1 MLSKLSIK
9 NFALIDDI
17 CVEFTSGL
25 TSITGETG
33 AGKSIILGALS
44 LVLGKRAD
52 LNSIR
57 NNTLKCIIEAEF
69 ILDKSQFLILFN
81 EFELDFDVNTIIR
94 RELLPSG
101 KSRAFVNDTPVTLS
115 QLQLLSNHLLDIH
128 SQHETLSLFSE
139 TYQLE
144 ILDILAGN
152 LVLLKSYSEK
162 LLNYK
167 EVSETILALVYKKE
181 SASKELDYNTFLYD
195 ELVEANLKNV
205 QQNEL
210 EETFSKLNN
219 TETIQETLTA
229 VNGLLNEEQYGALN
243 TLKGTRSLLVKLNT
257 VSLDFQNLYE
267 RLNSFIIEMDDISE
281 EMINLSSSIE
291 ADPSLLNEI
300 NEKLKTIYKLQQK
313 HNVATVSELVEIQK
327 ILEEK
332 IEITNNLDGEI
343 DKLEIYKGKL
353 KNKVK
358 DLANK
363 IHKKRIMVIP
373 TLINKLT
380 IILNELGMPNAAFK
394 FELTSTTIFKKNGTD
409 SLLLLFTANKGHN
422 FGPLNKVASGGEL
435 SRIMLSIKAVIAQ
448 YKKLPTAIFDEIDSG
463 ISGEIAYKMAEILKE
478 MSLTMQMFAIT
489 HLPQLAAVGNQHIK
503 IFKEDVNQI
512 TETRLKTLTKEERVS
527 EIAEMIG
534 GKNKSIS
541 AINQAKELLN

>member
-81 EFELDFDVNTIIR
+81 EFELDFDVHTIIR

-115 QLQLLSNHLLDIH
+115 QLQLLSNYLLDIH

-144 ILDILAGN
+144 ILDVLAGN

-162 LLNYK
+162 LQDYK
-167 EVSETILALVYKKE
+167 EVSETILALIYKKE

-229 VNGLLNEEQYGALN
+229 VTSLLNQEQYGALN
-243 TLKGTRSLLVKLNT
+243 TLKEIRSLLFKLNA

-267 RLNSFIIEMDDISE
+267 RINSINIEMDDISE
-281 EMINLSSSIE
+281 EIINLSLSIE
-291 ADPSLLNEI
+291 ADPSLLNKI
-300 NEKLKTIYKLQQK
+300 NEKLQTLYKLQQK
-313 HNVATVSELVEIQK
+313 HNVATVPELVEIQK

-343 DKLEIYKGKL
+343 EKLEIYKGKL
-353 KNKVK
+353 KNKVQ

-363 IHKKRIMVIP
+363 IHKKRLIVIP
-373 TLINKLT
+373 TLKNKLT
-380 IILNELGMPNAAFK
+380 YILNELGMPNAAFK

-503 IFKEDVNQI
+503 IFKEDVNQL
-512 TETRLKTLTKEERVS
+512 TETKLKTLTKEERVS

>member
-9 NFALIDDI
+9 NFALIDDV

-81 EFELDFDVNTIIR
+81 EFELDFDVHTIIR

-115 QLQLLSNHLLDIH
+115 QLQLLSNYLLDIH

-144 ILDILAGN
+144 ILDVLAGN

-162 LLNYK
+162 LQDYK

-229 VNGLLNEEQYGALN
+229 VNSLLNEEQYGALN
-243 TLKGTRSLLVKLNT
+243 TLKETRSLLVKLNA

-267 RLNSFIIEMDDISE
+267 RLNSIIIEMDDISE

-300 NEKLKTIYKLQQK
+300 NEKLQTIYKLQQK
-313 HNVATVSELVEIQK
+313 HNVATVSELLEIQN

-343 DKLEIYKGKL
+343 DKLELHKGKL

-363 IHKKRIMVIP
+363 IHKKRIIVIP
-373 TLINKLT
+373 TLKDKLT
-380 IILNELGMPNAAFK
+380 SILNELGMPNAAFK

-512 TETRLKTLTKEERVS
+512 TETKLKTLTKEERVS

>member
-9 NFALIDDI
+9 NFALIDDV

-69 ILDKSQFLILFN
+69 ILDKSQFLIVFN
-81 EFELDFDVNTIIR
+81 EFELDFDVHTIIR

-115 QLQLLSNHLLDIH
+115 QLQLLSNYLLDIH

-144 ILDILAGN
+144 ILDVLAGN

-162 LLNYK
+162 LQDYK

-195 ELVEANLKNV
+195 ELVEANLKNI

-210 EETFSKLNN
+210 EETFSKLSN

-229 VNGLLNEEQYGALN
+229 VGGLLNEEQYGALN
-243 TLKGTRSLLVKLNT
+243 TLKETRSLLVKLNT

-267 RLNSFIIEMDDISE
+267 RLNSIIIEMDDISE

-300 NEKLKTIYKLQQK
+300 NEKLQTIYKLQQK

-343 DKLEIYKGKL
+343 DKLEINKGKL

-363 IHKKRIMVIP
+363 IHKKRLIVIP
-373 TLINKLT
+373 TLKNKLT
-380 IILNELGMPNAAFK
+380 SILNELGMPNAAFK

-512 TETRLKTLTKEERVS
+512 TETKLKTLTKEERVS

>member
-9 NFALIDDI
+9 NFALIDDV

-57 NNTLKCIIEAEF
+57 NNALKCIIEAEF
-69 ILDKSQFLILFN
+69 ILEKSRFLILFN
-81 EFELDFDVNTIIR
+81 DFELDFDTHTIIR

-101 KSRAFVNDTPVTLS
+101 KSRAFINDTPVTLS
-115 QLQLLSNHLLDIH
+115 QLQSISNHLVDIH

-144 ILDILAGN
+144 ILDVLAGN
-152 LVLLKSYSEK
+152 LELLETYSEK
-162 LLNYK
+162 LKDYK
-167 EVSETILALVYKKE
+167 EVSETISALVYKKE

-195 ELVEANLKNV
+195 ELVEANLKNTNQDV
-205 QQNEL
+205 L
-210 EETFSKLNN
+210 EETYSKLNN
-219 TETIQETLTA
+219 TEVIQETLTS
-229 VNGLLNEEQYGALN
+229 VNGLLNEDQYGALN
-243 TLKGTRSLLVKLNT
+243 VLKETRNLLVKLNT
-257 VSLDFQNLYE
+257 VSSDFGNLYE
-267 RLNSFIIEMDDISE
+267 RLNSVIIEMDDVSE
-281 EMINLSSSIE
+281 EIVNLSSSIE

-300 NEKLKTIYKLQQK
+300 NEKIQTIYKLQQK
-313 HNVATVSELVEIQK
+313 HTVATISELVEIQEL
-327 ILEEK
+327 LEEK

-343 DKLEIYKGKL
+343 EKLEIFQENLNKTV
-353 KNKVK
+353 KN
-358 DLANK
+358 LANK
-363 IHKKRIMVIP
+363 IHKKRLSVIP
-373 TLINKLT
+373 TLKNKLT
-380 IILNELGMPNAAFK
+380 SILNDLGMPNAAFK
-394 FELTSTTIFKKNGTD
+394 FELTPTTIFKKNGTD

-448 YKKLPTAIFDEIDSG
+448 YKRLPTAIFDEIDSG

-489 HLPQLAAVGNQHIK
+489 HLPQLAAVGNQQIK
-503 IFKEDVNQI
+503 IFKEDVNHI
-512 TETRLKTLTKEERVS
+512 TETKLKTLTKEERIT

>member
-1 MLSKLSIK
+1 
-9 NFALIDDI
+9 
-17 CVEFTSGL
+17 
-25 TSITGETG
+25 
-33 AGKSIILGALS
+33 
-44 LVLGKRAD
+44 
-52 LNSIR
+52 
-57 NNTLKCIIEAEF
+57 
-69 ILDKSQFLILFN
+69 LFN
-81 EFELDFDVNTIIR
+81 EFELDFDTHTIIR

-115 QLQLLSNHLLDIH
+115 QLQLLSNYLVDIH

-144 ILDILAGN
+144 ILDVLAGN
-152 LVLLKSYSEK
+152 LVLLKNYSEK
-162 LLNYK
+162 LKDYK

-195 ELVEANLKNV
+195 ELMEANLKNV
-205 QQNEL
+205 KQSVL
-210 EETFSKLNN
+210 EETYSKLNN
-219 TETIQETLTA
+219 TEAIQETLTA

-243 TLKGTRSLLVKLNT
+243 VLKETRSLLVKLNT
-257 VSLDFQNLYE
+257 VSLDFGNLYE
-267 RLNSFIIEMDDISE
+267 RLNSLIIEMDDVSE

-291 ADPSLLNEI
+291 ADPLLLNEI
-300 NEKLKTIYKLQQK
+300 NEKLQTIYKLQQK
-313 HNVATVSELVEIQK
+313 HTVATVTELVEIQET
-327 ILEEK
+327 LEEK

-343 DKLEIYKGKL
+343 EKLEIFQENL
-353 KNKVK
+353 NNKVK

-363 IHKKRIMVIP
+363 IHEKRIGVIP
-373 TLINKLT
+373 TLKKKLLSR
-380 IILNELGMPNAAFK
+380 LNELGMPNAAFK
-394 FELTSTTIFKKNGTD
+394 FELTPTTIFKKNGTD
-409 SLLLLFTANKGHN
+409 SLLLLFTANKGHD

-503 IFKEDVNQI
+503 IFKEDVNHI
-512 TETRLKTLTKEERVS
+512 TETKLKTLTKEERVS

>member
-1 MLSKLSIK
+1 LLSKLSIK

-81 EFELDFDVNTIIR
+81 EFELDFDVHTIIR

-115 QLQLLSNHLLDIH
+115 QLQLLSNYLLDIH

-144 ILDILAGN
+144 ILDVLAGN

-162 LLNYK
+162 LKDYK

-229 VNGLLNEEQYGALN
+229 VTSLLNQEQYGALN
-243 TLKGTRSLLVKLNT
+243 TLKEIRSLLFKLNA

-267 RLNSFIIEMDDISE
+267 RINSIIIEMDDISE
-281 EMINLSSSIE
+281 EMINLSLSIE
-291 ADPSLLNEI
+291 ADPSLLNKI
-300 NEKLKTIYKLQQK
+300 NEKLQTIYKLQQK
-313 HNVATVSELVEIQK
+313 HNVATVPELVEIQK

-343 DKLEIYKGKL
+343 EKLEIYKGKL
-353 KNKVK
+353 KNKVQ

-363 IHKKRIMVIP
+363 IHKKRLIVIP
-373 TLINKLT
+373 TLKNKLT
-380 IILNELGMPNAAFK
+380 YILNELGMPNAAFK
-394 FELTSTTIFKKNGTD
+394 FELSSTTIFKKNGTD

-503 IFKEDVNQI
+503 IFKEDVNQL
-512 TETRLKTLTKEERVS
+512 TETKLKTLTKEERVS

>member
-9 NFALIDDI
+9 NFALIDDV

-69 ILDKSQFLILFN
+69 ILDKSQFLIVFN
-81 EFELDFDVNTIIR
+81 EFELDFDVHTIIR

-162 LLNYK
+162 LQDYK

-229 VNGLLNEEQYGALN
+229 INSLLNEEQYGALN
-243 TLKGTRSLLVKLNT
+243 TLKETRSLLVKLNT

-313 HNVATVSELVEIQK
+313 HNVATVFELVEIQK
-327 ILEEK
+327 VLEEK

-363 IHKKRIMVIP
+363 IHKKRLIVIP
-373 TLINKLT
+373 TLKNKLT

-512 TETRLKTLTKEERVS
+512 TETKLKTLTKEERVS

>member
-9 NFALIDDI
+9 NFALIDDV

-81 EFELDFDVNTIIR
+81 EFELDFDVHTIIR

-115 QLQLLSNHLLDIH
+115 QLQLLSNYLLDIH

-144 ILDILAGN
+144 ILDVLAGN

-162 LLNYK
+162 LQDYK

-229 VNGLLNEEQYGALN
+229 VNSLLNEEQYGALN
-243 TLKGTRSLLVKLNT
+243 TLKETRSLLVKLNA

-267 RLNSFIIEMDDISE
+267 RLNSIIIEMDDISE
-281 EMINLSSSIE
+281 EMINLLSSIE

-300 NEKLKTIYKLQQK
+300 NEKLQTIYKLQQK
-313 HNVATVSELVEIQK
+313 HNVATVSELLEIQN

-363 IHKKRIMVIP
+363 IHKKRIIVIP
-373 TLINKLT
+373 TLKDKLT
-380 IILNELGMPNAAFK
+380 SILNELGMPNAAFK

-512 TETRLKTLTKEERVS
+512 TETKLKTLTKEERVS

>member
-1 MLSKLSIK
+1 LLSKLSIK

-81 EFELDFDVNTIIR
+81 EFELDFDVHTIIR

-115 QLQLLSNHLLDIH
+115 QLQLLSNYLIDIH

-144 ILDILAGN
+144 ILDVLAGN

-162 LLNYK
+162 LQDYK

-229 VNGLLNEEQYGALN
+229 VTSLLNQEQYGALN
-243 TLKGTRSLLVKLNT
+243 TLKEIRSLLFKLNA

-267 RLNSFIIEMDDISE
+267 RINSIIIEMDDISE
-281 EMINLSSSIE
+281 EIINLSLSIE
-291 ADPSLLNEI
+291 ADPSLLNKI
-300 NEKLKTIYKLQQK
+300 NEKLQTIYKLQQK
-313 HNVATVSELVEIQK
+313 HNVATVPELVEIQK

-343 DKLEIYKGKL
+343 EKLEIYKGKL
-353 KNKVK
+353 KNKVQ

-363 IHKKRIMVIP
+363 IHKNRLIVIP
-373 TLINKLT
+373 TLKNKLT
-380 IILNELGMPNAAFK
+380 YILNELGMPNAAFK

-503 IFKEDVNQI
+503 IFKEDVNQL
-512 TETRLKTLTKEERVS
+512 TETKLKTLTKEERVS

>member
-9 NFALIDDI
+9 NFALIDDV
-17 CVEFTSGL
+17 CVDFTSGL

-57 NNTLKCIIEAEF
+57 NNALKCIIEAEF
-69 ILDKSQFLILFN
+69 VLEKSKFLILFN
-81 EFELDFDVNTIIR
+81 KYELDFDTHTIIR

-115 QLQLLSNHLLDIH
+115 QLHSISSHLVDIH
-128 SQHETLSLFSE
+128 SQHETLSLLSE

-152 LVLLKSYSEK
+152 LVLSENYSEK
-162 LLNYK
+162 LKDYK
-167 EVSETILALVYKKE
+167 EVSETILELVYKKE

-195 ELVEANLKNV
+195 ELVEANLKNANQDV
-205 QQNEL
+205 L
-210 EETFSKLNN
+210 EETYSKLNN
-219 TETIQETLTA
+219 TEAIQETLKS

-243 TLKGTRSLLVKLNT
+243 ILKETRNLLVKLNT
-257 VSLDFQNLYE
+257 VSSDFGNLYE
-267 RLNSFIIEMDDISE
+267 RLNCVIIEMDDISE

-300 NEKLKTIYKLQQK
+300 NEKLQTIYKLQQK
-313 HNVATVSELVEIQK
+313 HTVATITQLLEIQTV
-327 ILEEK
+327 LEEK

-343 DKLEIYKGKL
+343 KKLEIFQENLRKT
-353 KNKVK
+353 VK
-358 DLANK
+358 ALADK
-363 IHKKRIMVIP
+363 IHKKRLSVIP
-373 TLINKLT
+373 TLKNKLT
-380 IILNELGMPNAAFK
+380 NILNELGMPNATFK
-394 FELTSTTIFKKNGTD
+394 FELTSTTIFKNNGTD
-409 SLLLLFTANKGHN
+409 SLLLLFTANKGHD

-448 YKKLPTAIFDEIDSG
+448 YKRLPTAIFDEIDSG
-463 ISGEIAYKMAEILKE
+463 VSGEIAYKMAEILKE

-512 TETRLKTLTKEERVS
+512 TQTKLKTLTKEERIT

>member
-9 NFALIDDI
+9 NFAIIDDV

-81 EFELDFDVNTIIR
+81 EFELDFDVHTIIR

-115 QLQLLSNHLLDIH
+115 QLQLLSNYLLDIH

-144 ILDILAGN
+144 ILDVLAGN

-162 LLNYK
+162 LQDYK
-167 EVSETILALVYKKE
+167 EVSETILALIYKKE

-229 VNGLLNEEQYGALN
+229 INSLLNEEQYGALN
-243 TLKGTRSLLVKLNT
+243 TLKETRSLLVKLNT
-257 VSLDFQNLYE
+257 VSLDFENLYE

-300 NEKLKTIYKLQQK
+300 NEKLQTIYKLQQK
-313 HNVATVSELVEIQK
+313 HNVATVSELLEIQN

-343 DKLEIYKGKL
+343 DKLELHKGKL

-363 IHKKRIMVIP
+363 IHKKRIIVIP
-373 TLINKLT
+373 TLKDKLT
-380 IILNELGMPNAAFK
+380 SILNELGMPNAAFK

-512 TETRLKTLTKEERVS
+512 TETKLKTLTKEERVS

>member
-81 EFELDFDVNTIIR
+81 EFELDFDVHTIIR

-115 QLQLLSNHLLDIH
+115 QLQLLSNYLLDIH

-144 ILDILAGN
+144 ILDVLAGN

-162 LLNYK
+162 LQDYK

-229 VNGLLNEEQYGALN
+229 VTSLLNQEQYGALN
-243 TLKGTRSLLVKLNT
+243 TLKEIRSLLFKLNA

-267 RLNSFIIEMDDISE
+267 RINSIIIEMDDISE
-281 EMINLSSSIE
+281 EIINLSLSIE
-291 ADPSLLNEI
+291 ADPSLLNKI
-300 NEKLKTIYKLQQK
+300 NEKLQTIYKLQQK
-313 HNVATVSELVEIQK
+313 HNVATVPELVEIQK

-343 DKLEIYKGKL
+343 EKLEIYKGKL
-353 KNKVK
+353 KNKVQ

-363 IHKKRIMVIP
+363 IHKKRLIVIP
-373 TLINKLT
+373 TLKNKLT
-380 IILNELGMPNAAFK
+380 YILNELGMPNAAFK
-394 FELTSTTIFKKNGTD
+394 FELSSTTIFKKNGTD
-409 SLLLLFTANKGHN
+409 SLLLLFTANKGN
-422 FGPLNKVASGGEL
+422 SFGPLNKVASGGEL

-503 IFKEDVNQI
+503 IFKEDVNQL
-512 TETRLKTLTKEERVS
+512 TETKLKTLTKEERVS

>member
-69 ILDKSQFLILFN
+69 ILDKTQFLIVFN
-81 EFELDFDVNTIIR
+81 EFELDFDVHTIIR

-115 QLQLLSNHLLDIH
+115 QLQLLSNYLLDIH

-162 LLNYK
+162 LLDYK

-229 VNGLLNEEQYGALN
+229 INSLLNKEQYGALN
-243 TLKGTRSLLVKLNT
+243 TLKETRSLLVKLNT

-281 EMINLSSSIE
+281 EMIYLSSSIE

-373 TLINKLT
+373 TLKNKLT

>member
-69 ILDKSQFLILFN
+69 ILDKTQFLIVFN
-81 EFELDFDVNTIIR
+81 EFELDFDVHTIIR

-115 QLQLLSNHLLDIH
+115 QLQLLSNYLLDIH

-229 VNGLLNEEQYGALN
+229 INSLLNEEQYGALN
-243 TLKGTRSLLVKLNT
+243 TLKETRSLLVKLNT

-373 TLINKLT
+373 TLKNKLT

>member
-69 ILDKSQFLILFN
+69 ILDKSQFLIVFN
-81 EFELDFDVNTIIR
+81 EFELDFDVHTIIR

-115 QLQLLSNHLLDIH
+115 QLQLLSNYLLDIH

-229 VNGLLNEEQYGALN
+229 INSLLNEEQYGALN
-243 TLKGTRSLLVKLNT
+243 TLKETRSLLVKLNT

-281 EMINLSSSIE
+281 EMNNLSSSIE
-291 ADPSLLNEI
+291 ADPSLINEI

-327 ILEEK
+327 VLEEK

-353 KNKVK
+353 KNNVK

-373 TLINKLT
+373 TLKNKLT

-503 IFKEDVNQI
+503 IFKKDVNQI

>member
-9 NFALIDDI
+9 NFALIDDV

-81 EFELDFDVNTIIR
+81 EFELDFDVHTIIR

-115 QLQLLSNHLLDIH
+115 QLQLLSNYLLDIH

-144 ILDILAGN
+144 ILDVLAGN

-162 LLNYK
+162 LQDYK

-229 VNGLLNEEQYGALN
+229 VNSLLNEEQYGALN
-243 TLKGTRSLLVKLNT
+243 TLKETRSLLVKLNA

-267 RLNSFIIEMDDISE
+267 RLNSIIIEMDDISE

-300 NEKLKTIYKLQQK
+300 NEKLQTIYKLQQK
-313 HNVATVSELVEIQK
+313 HNVATVSELVEIQN

-343 DKLEIYKGKL
+343 DKLELHKGKL

-363 IHKKRIMVIP
+363 IHKKRIIVIP
-373 TLINKLT
+373 TLKDKLT
-380 IILNELGMPNAAFK
+380 SILNELGMPNAAFK

-512 TETRLKTLTKEERVS
+512 TETKLKTLTKEERVS

>member
-9 NFALIDDI
+9 NFALIDDV
-17 CVEFTSGL
+17 CVDFTSGL

-57 NNTLKCIIEAEF
+57 NNALKCIIEAEF
-69 ILDKSQFLILFN
+69 VLEKSKFLILFN
-81 EFELDFDVNTIIR
+81 KCELDFDTHTIIR

-115 QLQLLSNHLLDIH
+115 QLHSISNHLVDIH
-128 SQHETLSLFSE
+128 SQHETFSLLSE
-139 TYQLE
+139 AYQLE

-152 LVLLKSYSEK
+152 LVLSENYSEK
-162 LLNYK
+162 LKDYK
-167 EVSETILALVYKKE
+167 EVSETILELVYKKE

-195 ELVEANLKNV
+195 ELVEANLKNANQDV
-205 QQNEL
+205 L
-210 EETFSKLNN
+210 EETYSKLNN
-219 TETIQETLTA
+219 TEAIQETLKS

-243 TLKGTRSLLVKLNT
+243 ILKETRNLLVKLNT
-257 VSLDFQNLYE
+257 VSSDFGNLYE
-267 RLNSFIIEMDDISE
+267 RLNCVIIEMDDVSE

-300 NEKLKTIYKLQQK
+300 NEKLQTIYKLQKK
-313 HNVATVSELVEIQK
+313 HTVATITQLLEIQTV
-327 ILEEK
+327 LEEK
-332 IEITNNLDGEI
+332 IEITNNLDGKI
-343 DKLEIYKGKL
+343 KKLEIFQENLHKTL
-353 KNKVK
+353 KA
-358 DLANK
+358 LADK
-363 IHKKRIMVIP
+363 IHKKRLSVIP
-373 TLINKLT
+373 TLKNKLT
-380 IILNELGMPNAAFK
+380 NTLNDLGMPNATFK
-394 FELTSTTIFKKNGTD
+394 FELTSTTIFKNNGTD

-435 SRIMLSIKAVIAQ
+435 SRIMLSFKAVIAQ
-448 YKKLPTAIFDEIDSG
+448 YKRLPTAIFDEIDSG
-463 ISGEIAYKMAEILKE
+463 VSGEIAYKMAEILKE
-478 MSLTMQMFAIT
+478 MSLTMQIFAIT

-512 TETRLKTLTKEERVS
+512 TQTKLKTLTKEERIT

>member
-1 MLSKLSIK
+1 LLSKLSIK

-81 EFELDFDVNTIIR
+81 EFELDFDVHTIIR

-115 QLQLLSNHLLDIH
+115 QLQLLSNYLIDIH

-144 ILDILAGN
+144 ILDVLAGN

-162 LLNYK
+162 LQDYK
-167 EVSETILALVYKKE
+167 EVSETILALIYKKE

-229 VNGLLNEEQYGALN
+229 VTSLLNQEQYGALN
-243 TLKGTRSLLVKLNT
+243 TLKEIRSLLFKLNA

-267 RLNSFIIEMDDISE
+267 RINSIIIEMDDISE
-281 EMINLSSSIE
+281 EMINLSLSIE
-291 ADPSLLNEI
+291 ADPSLLNKI
-300 NEKLKTIYKLQQK
+300 NEKLQTIYKLQQK
-313 HNVATVSELVEIQK
+313 HNVATVPELVEIQK

-343 DKLEIYKGKL
+343 EKLEIYKGKL
-353 KNKVK
+353 KNKVQ

-363 IHKKRIMVIP
+363 IHKKRLIVIP
-373 TLINKLT
+373 TLKNKLT
-380 IILNELGMPNAAFK
+380 YILNELGMPNAAFK

-478 MSLTMQMFAIT
+478 MSLTMQMFTIT

-503 IFKEDVNQI
+503 IFKEDVNQL
-512 TETRLKTLTKEERVS
+512 TETKLKTLTKEERVS

>member
-69 ILDKSQFLILFN
+69 ILDKSQFLIVFN
-81 EFELDFDVNTIIR
+81 EFELDFDVHTIIR

-115 QLQLLSNHLLDIH
+115 QLQLLSNYLLDIH

-229 VNGLLNEEQYGALN
+229 VNSLLNEEQYGALN
-243 TLKGTRSLLVKLNT
+243 TLKETRSLLVKLNT

-267 RLNSFIIEMDDISE
+267 RLNSIIIEMDDISE

-363 IHKKRIMVIP
+363 IHKKRIIVIP
-373 TLINKLT
+373 TLKDKLT
-380 IILNELGMPNAAFK
+380 SILNELGMPNAAFK

-503 IFKEDVNQI
+503 IFKKDVNQI

>member
-69 ILDKSQFLILFN
+69 ILDKTQFLIVFN
-81 EFELDFDVNTIIR
+81 EFELDFDVHTIIR

-115 QLQLLSNHLLDIH
+115 QLQLLSNYLLDIH

-162 LLNYK
+162 LLDYK

-229 VNGLLNEEQYGALN
+229 INSLLNEEQYGALN
-243 TLKGTRSLLVKLNT
+243 TLKETRSLLVKLNT
-257 VSLDFQNLYE
+257 VSLDFENLYE

-363 IHKKRIMVIP
+363 IHKKRIIVIP
-373 TLINKLT
+373 TLKDKLT

>member
-9 NFALIDDI
+9 NFALIDDV

-81 EFELDFDVNTIIR
+81 EFELDFDVHTIIR

-115 QLQLLSNHLLDIH
+115 QLQLLSNYLLDIH

-144 ILDILAGN
+144 ILDVLAGN

-162 LLNYK
+162 LQDYK

-229 VNGLLNEEQYGALN
+229 VNSLLNEEQYGALN
-243 TLKGTRSLLVKLNT
+243 TLKETRSLLVKLNA

-281 EMINLSSSIE
+281 EMINLLSSIE

-300 NEKLKTIYKLQQK
+300 NEKLQTIYKLQQK
-313 HNVATVSELVEIQK
+313 HNVATVSELLEIQN

-343 DKLEIYKGKL
+343 DKLELHKGKL

-363 IHKKRIMVIP
+363 IHKKRIIVIP
-373 TLINKLT
+373 TLKDKLT
-380 IILNELGMPNAAFK
+380 SILNELGMPNAAFK

-512 TETRLKTLTKEERVS
+512 TETKLKTLTKEERVS

>member
-9 NFALIDDI
+9 NFALIDDV

-81 EFELDFDVNTIIR
+81 EFELDFDVHTIIR

-115 QLQLLSNHLLDIH
+115 QLQLLSNYLLDIH

-144 ILDILAGN
+144 ILDVLAGN

-162 LLNYK
+162 LQDYK

-229 VNGLLNEEQYGALN
+229 VNSLLNEEQYGALN
-243 TLKGTRSLLVKLNT
+243 TLKETRSLLVKLNT

-267 RLNSFIIEMDDISE
+267 RLNSIIIEMDDISE

-300 NEKLKTIYKLQQK
+300 NEKLQTIYKLQQK

-363 IHKKRIMVIP
+363 IHKKRIIVIP
-373 TLINKLT
+373 TLKDKLT
-380 IILNELGMPNAAFK
+380 SILNELGMPNAAFK

-512 TETRLKTLTKEERVS
+512 TETKLKTLTKEERVS

>member
-69 ILDKSQFLILFN
+69 ILDKSQFLIVFN
-81 EFELDFDVNTIIR
+81 EFELDFDVHTIIR

-115 QLQLLSNHLLDIH
+115 QLQLLSNYLLDIH

-152 LVLLKSYSEK
+152 FVLLKSYSEK
-162 LLNYK
+162 LLDYK

-229 VNGLLNEEQYGALN
+229 INSLLNEEQYGALN
-243 TLKGTRSLLVKLNT
+243 TLKETRSLLVKLNT

-373 TLINKLT
+373 TLKNKLT

>member
-69 ILDKSQFLILFN
+69 ILDKTQFLIVFN
-81 EFELDFDVNTIIR
+81 EFELDFDVHTIIR

-115 QLQLLSNHLLDIH
+115 QLQLLSNYLLDIH

-229 VNGLLNEEQYGALN
+229 INSLLNEEQYGALN
-243 TLKGTRSLLVKLNT
+243 TLKETRCLLVKLNT

-373 TLINKLT
+373 TLKNKLT

>member
-81 EFELDFDVNTIIR
+81 EFELDFDVHTIIR

-115 QLQLLSNHLLDIH
+115 QLQLLSNYLIDIH

-144 ILDILAGN
+144 ILDVLAGN

-162 LLNYK
+162 LQDYK

-195 ELVEANLKNV
+195 QLVEANLKNV

-229 VNGLLNEEQYGALN
+229 VTSLLNQEQYGALN
-243 TLKGTRSLLVKLNT
+243 TLKEIRSLLFKLNA

-267 RLNSFIIEMDDISE
+267 RINSIIIEMDDISE
-281 EMINLSSSIE
+281 EIINLSLSIE
-291 ADPSLLNEI
+291 ADPSLLNKI
-300 NEKLKTIYKLQQK
+300 NEKLQTIYKLQQK
-313 HNVATVSELVEIQK
+313 HNVATVPELVEIQK

-343 DKLEIYKGKL
+343 EKLEIYKGKL
-353 KNKVK
+353 KNKVQ

-363 IHKKRIMVIP
+363 IHKNRLIVIP
-373 TLINKLT
+373 TLKNKLT
-380 IILNELGMPNAAFK
+380 YILNELGMPNAAFK

-478 MSLTMQMFAIT
+478 MSLTMQMFTIT

-503 IFKEDVNQI
+503 IFKEDVNQL
-512 TETRLKTLTKEERVS
+512 TETKLKTLTKEERVS

>member
-69 ILDKSQFLILFN
+69 ILDKTQFLIVFN
-81 EFELDFDVNTIIR
+81 EFELDFDVHTIIR

-115 QLQLLSNHLLDIH
+115 QLQLLSNYLLDIH

-229 VNGLLNEEQYGALN
+229 INSLLNKEQYGALN
-243 TLKGTRSLLVKLNT
+243 TLKETRSLLVKLNT

-291 ADPSLLNEI
+291 ANPSLLNEI

-327 ILEEK
+327 ILKEK

-373 TLINKLT
+373 TLKNKLT

>member
-1 MLSKLSIK
+1 LLSKLSIK

-81 EFELDFDVNTIIR
+81 EFELDFDVHTIIR

-115 QLQLLSNHLLDIH
+115 QLQLLSNYLLDIH

-144 ILDILAGN
+144 ILDVLAGN

-162 LLNYK
+162 LQDYK
-167 EVSETILALVYKKE
+167 EVSETILALIYKKE

-229 VNGLLNEEQYGALN
+229 VTSLLNQEQYGALN
-243 TLKGTRSLLVKLNT
+243 TLKEIRSLLFKLNA

-267 RLNSFIIEMDDISE
+267 RINSIIIEMDDISE
-281 EMINLSSSIE
+281 EIINLSLSIE
-291 ADPSLLNEI
+291 ADPSLLNKI
-300 NEKLKTIYKLQQK
+300 NEKLQTIYKLQQK
-313 HNVATVSELVEIQK
+313 HNVATVPELVEIQK

-343 DKLEIYKGKL
+343 EKLEIYKGKL
-353 KNKVK
+353 KNKVQ

-363 IHKKRIMVIP
+363 IHKKRLIVIP
-373 TLINKLT
+373 TLKNKLT
-380 IILNELGMPNAAFK
+380 YILNELGMPNATFK

-503 IFKEDVNQI
+503 IFKEDVNQL
-512 TETRLKTLTKEERVS
+512 TETKLKTLTKEERVS

>member
-81 EFELDFDVNTIIR
+81 EFELDFDVHTIIR

-115 QLQLLSNHLLDIH
+115 QLQLLSNYLLDIH

-144 ILDILAGN
+144 ILDVLAGN
-152 LVLLKSYSEK
+152 LVLLKNYSEK
-162 LLNYK
+162 LQDYK

-229 VNGLLNEEQYGALN
+229 VTSLLNQEQYGALN
-243 TLKGTRSLLVKLNT
+243 TLKEIRSLLFKLNA

-267 RLNSFIIEMDDISE
+267 RINSIIIEMDDISE
-281 EMINLSSSIE
+281 EMINLSLSIE
-291 ADPSLLNEI
+291 ADPSLLNKI
-300 NEKLKTIYKLQQK
+300 NEKLQTIYKLQQK
-313 HNVATVSELVEIQK
+313 HNVATVPELVEIQK

-343 DKLEIYKGKL
+343 EKLEIYKGKL
-353 KNKVK
+353 KNKVQ

-363 IHKKRIMVIP
+363 IHKKRLIVIP
-373 TLINKLT
+373 TLKNKLT
-380 IILNELGMPNAAFK
+380 YILNELGMPNAAFK

-503 IFKEDVNQI
+503 IFKEDVNQL
-512 TETRLKTLTKEERVS
+512 TETKLKTLTKEERVS

>member
-9 NFALIDDI
+9 NFALIDDV
-17 CVEFTSGL
+17 CVDFTSGL

-57 NNTLKCIIEAEF
+57 NNALKCIIEAEF
-69 ILDKSQFLILFN
+69 VLEKSKFLILFN
-81 EFELDFDVNTIIR
+81 KCELDFDTHTIIR

-115 QLQLLSNHLLDIH
+115 QLHSISNHLVDIH
-128 SQHETLSLFSE
+128 SQHETFSLLSE
-139 TYQLE
+139 AYQLE

-152 LVLLKSYSEK
+152 LVLSENYSEK
-162 LLNYK
+162 LKDYK
-167 EVSETILALVYKKE
+167 EVSETILELVYKKE

-195 ELVEANLKNV
+195 ELVEANLKNANQDV
-205 QQNEL
+205 L
-210 EETFSKLNN
+210 EETYSKLNN
-219 TETIQETLTA
+219 TEAIQETLKS

-243 TLKGTRSLLVKLNT
+243 ILKETRNLLVKLNT
-257 VSLDFQNLYE
+257 VSSDFGNLYE
-267 RLNSFIIEMDDISE
+267 RLNCVIIEMDDVSE

-300 NEKLKTIYKLQQK
+300 NEKLQTIYKLQKK
-313 HNVATVSELVEIQK
+313 HTVATITQLLEIQTV
-327 ILEEK
+327 LEEK
-332 IEITNNLDGEI
+332 IEITNNLDGKI
-343 DKLEIYKGKL
+343 KKLEIFQENLHKTL
-353 KNKVK
+353 KA
-358 DLANK
+358 LADK
-363 IHKKRIMVIP
+363 IHKKRLSVIP
-373 TLINKLT
+373 TLKNKLT
-380 IILNELGMPNAAFK
+380 NTLNDLGMPNATFK
-394 FELTSTTIFKKNGTD
+394 FELTSTTIFKNNGTD

-435 SRIMLSIKAVIAQ
+435 SRIMLSIKAVITQ
-448 YKKLPTAIFDEIDSG
+448 YKRLPTAIFDEIDSG
-463 ISGEIAYKMAEILKE
+463 VSGEIAYKMAEILKE
-478 MSLTMQMFAIT
+478 MSLTMQIFVIT

-512 TETRLKTLTKEERVS
+512 TQTKLKTLTKEERIT

>member
-1 MLSKLSIK
+1 LLSKLSIK

-81 EFELDFDVNTIIR
+81 EFELDFDVHTIIR

-115 QLQLLSNHLLDIH
+115 QLQLLSNYLLDIH

-144 ILDILAGN
+144 ILDVLAGN

-162 LLNYK
+162 LQDYK
-167 EVSETILALVYKKE
+167 EVSETILALIYKKE

-229 VNGLLNEEQYGALN
+229 VNSLLNQEQYGALN
-243 TLKGTRSLLVKLNT
+243 TLKEIRSLLFKLNA

-267 RLNSFIIEMDDISE
+267 RINSIIIEMDDISE
-281 EMINLSSSIE
+281 EIINLSLSIE
-291 ADPSLLNEI
+291 ADPSLLNKI
-300 NEKLKTIYKLQQK
+300 NEKLQTIYKLQQK
-313 HNVATVSELVEIQK
+313 HNVATVPELVEIQK

-343 DKLEIYKGKL
+343 EKLEIYKGKL
-353 KNKVK
+353 KNKVQ

-363 IHKKRIMVIP
+363 IHKKRLIVIP
-373 TLINKLT
+373 TLKNKLT
-380 IILNELGMPNAAFK
+380 YILNELGMPNAAFK
-394 FELTSTTIFKKNGTD
+394 FELSSTTIFKKNGTD
-409 SLLLLFTANKGHN
+409 SLLLLFTANKGN
-422 FGPLNKVASGGEL
+422 SFGPLNKVASGGEL

-512 TETRLKTLTKEERVS
+512 TETKLKTLTKEERVS

>member
-9 NFALIDDI
+9 NFALIDDV

-81 EFELDFDVNTIIR
+81 EFELDFDVHTIIR

-115 QLQLLSNHLLDIH
+115 QLQLLSNYLLDIH

-144 ILDILAGN
+144 ILDVLAGN

-162 LLNYK
+162 LQDYK

-267 RLNSFIIEMDDISE
+267 RLNSIIIEMDDISE

-300 NEKLKTIYKLQQK
+300 NEKLQTIYKLQQK
-313 HNVATVSELVEIQK
+313 HNVATVSELVEIQN

-343 DKLEIYKGKL
+343 DKLELHKGKL

-363 IHKKRIMVIP
+363 IHKKRIIVIP
-373 TLINKLT
+373 TLKDKLT
-380 IILNELGMPNAAFK
+380 SILNELGMPNAAFK

-512 TETRLKTLTKEERVS
+512 TETKLKTLTKEERVS

>member
-9 NFALIDDI
+9 NFALIDDV

-81 EFELDFDVNTIIR
+81 EFELDFDVHTIIR

-115 QLQLLSNHLLDIH
+115 QLQLLSNYLLDIH

-144 ILDILAGN
+144 ILDVLAGN

-162 LLNYK
+162 LQDYK

-229 VNGLLNEEQYGALN
+229 VNSLLNEEQYGALN
-243 TLKGTRSLLVKLNT
+243 TLKETRSLLVKLNA

-267 RLNSFIIEMDDISE
+267 RLNSIIIEMDDISE
-281 EMINLSSSIE
+281 EMINLLSSIE

-300 NEKLKTIYKLQQK
+300 NEKLQTIYKLQQK
-313 HNVATVSELVEIQK
+313 HNVATVSELLEIQN

-343 DKLEIYKGKL
+343 DKLELHKGKL

-363 IHKKRIMVIP
+363 IHKKRIIVIP
-373 TLINKLT
+373 TLKDKLT
-380 IILNELGMPNAAFK
+380 SILNELGMPNAAFK

-512 TETRLKTLTKEERVS
+512 TETKLKTLTKEERVS

>member
-9 NFALIDDI
+9 NFALIDDV

-81 EFELDFDVNTIIR
+81 EFELDFDVHTIIR

-115 QLQLLSNHLLDIH
+115 QLQLLSNYLLDIH

-144 ILDILAGN
+144 ILDVLAGN

-162 LLNYK
+162 LQDYK

-229 VNGLLNEEQYGALN
+229 VNSLLNEEQYGALN
-243 TLKGTRSLLVKLNT
+243 TLKETRSLLVKLNT

-267 RLNSFIIEMDDISE
+267 RLNSIIIEMDDISE

-300 NEKLKTIYKLQQK
+300 NEKLQTIYKLQQK
-313 HNVATVSELVEIQK
+313 HNVATVSELLEIQN

-363 IHKKRIMVIP
+363 IHKKRLIVIP
-373 TLINKLT
+373 TLKNKLT
-380 IILNELGMPNAAFK
+380 SILNELGMPNAAFK

-512 TETRLKTLTKEERVS
+512 TETKLKTLTKEERVS

>member
-9 NFALIDDI
+9 NFALIDDV

-81 EFELDFDVNTIIR
+81 EFELDFDVHTIIR

-115 QLQLLSNHLLDIH
+115 QLQLLSNYLLDIH

-144 ILDILAGN
+144 ILDVLAGN

-162 LLNYK
+162 LQDYK

-267 RLNSFIIEMDDISE
+267 RLNSIIIEMDDISE

-300 NEKLKTIYKLQQK
+300 NEKLQTIYKLQQK
-313 HNVATVSELVEIQK
+313 HNVATVSELLEIQN

-343 DKLEIYKGKL
+343 DKLELHKGKL

-363 IHKKRIMVIP
+363 IHKKRIIVIP
-373 TLINKLT
+373 TLKDKLT
-380 IILNELGMPNAAFK
+380 SILNELGMPNAAFK

-512 TETRLKTLTKEERVS
+512 TETKLKTLTKEERVS

>member
-9 NFALIDDI
+9 NFALIDDV

-81 EFELDFDVNTIIR
+81 EFELDFDVHTIIR

-115 QLQLLSNHLLDIH
+115 QLQLLSNYLLDIH

-144 ILDILAGN
+144 ILDVLAGN

-162 LLNYK
+162 LQDYK

-229 VNGLLNEEQYGALN
+229 VNSLLNEEQYGALN
-243 TLKGTRSLLVKLNT
+243 TLKETRSLLVKLNA

-267 RLNSFIIEMDDISE
+267 RLNSIIIEMDDISE

-300 NEKLKTIYKLQQK
+300 NEKLQTIYKLQQK

-363 IHKKRIMVIP
+363 IHKKRIIVIP
-373 TLINKLT
+373 TLKDKLT
-380 IILNELGMPNAAFK
+380 SILNELGMPNAAFK

-512 TETRLKTLTKEERVS
+512 TETKLKTLTKEERVS

>member
-81 EFELDFDVNTIIR
+81 EFELDFDVHTIIR

-115 QLQLLSNHLLDIH
+115 QLQLLSNYLLDIH

-144 ILDILAGN
+144 ILDVLAGN
-152 LVLLKSYSEK
+152 LVLLKSYSDK
-162 LLNYK
+162 LQDYK

-243 TLKGTRSLLVKLNT
+243 TLKETRSLLVKLNT

-267 RLNSFIIEMDDISE
+267 RLNSIIIEMDDISE

-373 TLINKLT
+373 TLKNKLT

-503 IFKEDVNQI
+503 IYKEDVNQI
-512 TETRLKTLTKEERVS
+512 TETKLKTLTKEERVS

>member
-1 MLSKLSIK
+1 LLSKLSIK
-9 NFALIDDI
+9 NFALIDDV

-57 NNTLKCIIEAEF
+57 NNALKCTIEAEF
-69 ILDKSQFLILFN
+69 ILEKSRFLILFN
-81 EFELDFDVNTIIR
+81 DFELDFDTHTIIR

-115 QLQLLSNHLLDIH
+115 QLQSISNHLVDIH

-152 LVLLKSYSEK
+152 LVLLETYSEK
-162 LLNYK
+162 LKDYK
-167 EVSETILALVYKKE
+167 EVSETISALVYKKE

-195 ELVEANLKNV
+195 ELVEANLKNEN
-205 QQNEL
+205 QDIL
-210 EETFSKLNN
+210 EETYSKLNN
-219 TETIQETLTA
+219 TEAIQETLTA
-229 VNGLLNEEQYGALN
+229 VNGLLNEDQYGALN
-243 TLKGTRSLLVKLNT
+243 VLKETRNLLVKLNT
-257 VSLDFQNLYE
+257 VSSDFGNLYE
-267 RLNSFIIEMDDISE
+267 RLNSVIIEMDDVSE
-281 EMINLSSSIE
+281 EIVNLSSGIE

-300 NEKLKTIYKLQQK
+300 NEKLQTIYKLQQK
-313 HNVATVSELVEIQK
+313 HSVATIPELVEIQET
-327 ILEEK
+327 LEEK

-343 DKLEIYKGKL
+343 EKLEIFQENL
-353 KNKVK
+353 NKTIK

-363 IHKKRIMVIP
+363 IHKKRLSVIP
-373 TLINKLT
+373 TLKNKLT
-380 IILNELGMPNAAFK
+380 NILNDLGMPNAAFK
-394 FELTSTTIFKKNGTD
+394 FELTPTIIFKKNGTD

-503 IFKEDVNQI
+503 IFKEDVNHI
-512 TETRLKTLTKEERVS
+512 TETKLKTLTKEERIS

>member
-25 TSITGETG
+25 TSITGETS

-69 ILDKSQFLILFN
+69 ILDKSQFLIVFN
-81 EFELDFDVNTIIR
+81 EFELDFDVHTIIR

-115 QLQLLSNHLLDIH
+115 QLQLLSNYLLDIH

-229 VNGLLNEEQYGALN
+229 INSLLNEEQYGALN
-243 TLKGTRSLLVKLNT
+243 TLKETRSLLVKLNT

-281 EMINLSSSIE
+281 EMNNLSSSIE
-291 ADPSLLNEI
+291 ADPSLINEI

-327 ILEEK
+327 VLEEK

-353 KNKVK
+353 KNNVK

-373 TLINKLT
+373 TLKNKLT

-503 IFKEDVNQI
+503 IFKKDVNQI

>member
-1 MLSKLSIK
+1 LLSKLSIK

-17 CVEFTSGL
+17 CVEFNSGL

-81 EFELDFDVNTIIR
+81 EFELDFDVHTIIR

-115 QLQLLSNHLLDIH
+115 QLQLLSNYLLDIH

-144 ILDILAGN
+144 ILDVLAGN

-162 LLNYK
+162 LQDYK

-229 VNGLLNEEQYGALN
+229 VTSLLNQEQYGALN
-243 TLKGTRSLLVKLNT
+243 TLKEIRSLLFKLNA

-267 RLNSFIIEMDDISE
+267 RINSIIIEMDDISE
-281 EMINLSSSIE
+281 EMINLSLSIE
-291 ADPSLLNEI
+291 ADPSLLNKI
-300 NEKLKTIYKLQQK
+300 NEKLQTIYKLQQK
-313 HNVATVSELVEIQK
+313 HNVATVPELVEIQK

-343 DKLEIYKGKL
+343 EKLEIYKGKL
-353 KNKVK
+353 KNKVQ

-363 IHKKRIMVIP
+363 IHKKRLIVIP
-373 TLINKLT
+373 TLKNKLT
-380 IILNELGMPNAAFK
+380 YILNELGMPNAAFK

-478 MSLTMQMFAIT
+478 MSLTMQMFTIT

-503 IFKEDVNQI
+503 IFKEDVNQL
-512 TETRLKTLTKEERVS
+512 TETKLKTLTKEERVS